1 MAANRCYRSK
11 FVLSIFGV
19 LMLSIGN
26 IQSPMA
32 EAQERFE
39 LHCGWFDNPTP
50 YNAWLTDKFGEWTIS
65 IQGGYQAEGDWPDFS
80 AKQWVETNGHYGYG
94 CACINA
100 KVNRRDMKVI
110 EIKNAYAKPLAACRK
125 DKALKRRE

>member
-1 MAANRCYRSK
+1 MAASRFYRSK
-11 FVLSIFGV
+11 FVFSIIAV
-19 LMLSIGN
+19 LLLSIGG
-26 IQSPMA
+26 IQSPTA
-32 EAQERFE
+32 EAQDRFE

-50 YNAWLTDKFGEWTIS
+50 SNTWLTDKFGEWTIS
-65 IQGGYQAEGDWPDFS
+65 IQGGYQAEGDWPEFS

-110 EIKNAYAKPLAACRK
+110 EIKSTYAKPLSACRK
-125 DKALKRRE
+125 DKALKRKG